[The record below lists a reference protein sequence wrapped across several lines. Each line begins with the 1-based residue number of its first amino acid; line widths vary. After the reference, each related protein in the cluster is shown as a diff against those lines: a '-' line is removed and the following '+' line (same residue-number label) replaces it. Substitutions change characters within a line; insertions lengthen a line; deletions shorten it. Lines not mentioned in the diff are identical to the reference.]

1 MKKPLKMVLVYVS
14 QRQGNCN
21 ADGRLCG
28 AKDQRTPG
36 CNSIVYRFW
45 TACIFPD
52 ADIFVTIFKLPQSPV
67 RLVSIFR
74 PSGDCHCYYC
84 NAAHLFGREVLKD
97 YRDIFITITSAVL
110 LFMGVSPFLVIAG
123 TALTGIVV
131 FRNIQRTEYRCT
143 RTVGSFHVKQIVI
156 LLILAITPFFDR

>member
-1 MKKPLKMVLVYVS
+1 
-14 QRQGNCN
+14 
-21 ADGRLCG
+21 
-28 AKDQRTPG
+28 
-36 CNSIVYRFW
+36 
-45 TACIFPD
+45 
-52 ADIFVTIFKLPQSPV
+52 
-67 RLVSIFR
+67 
-74 PSGDCHCYYC
+74 
-84 NAAHLFGREVLKD
+84 VLKD

-156 LLILAITPFFDR
+156 LLIILTTSLFVLYSVDKGFFKLATVMMKINLFAFGGGFVSLPLMLHEFVNTRGGWIIRFLWTG